1 MKPQLWICAGP
12 NGAGK
17 STLVAERNDGRLP
30 IVNPDI
36 IAAQSPG
43 MAPIAAGRE
52 ALAQQKARIEAKQS
66 FIVETTLSGRREVE
80 LMKTAKAAGFKVNL
94 AYVGVD
100 EPMTSMFRVGLRVQA
115 GGHNVPPEDIARRY
129 QRSLDNLA
137 PAMAVA
143 DRSYVFDNT
152 TAKQRLVLVQENKK
166 VRAVGRSIPAW
177 AKPNLDKSVR
187 QGFAKSRER
196 KDDRGR

>member
-17 STLVAERNDGRLP
+17 STLVAERNDARLP

-36 IAAQSPG
+36 IAAQSPNIT
-43 MAPIAAGRE
+43 PIAAGRE
-52 ALAQQKARIEAKQS
+52 ALAQQKAFIEAKQS

-80 LMKTAKAAGFKVNL
+80 LMKTAKEAGFKVNL
-94 AYVGVD
+94 AYVGVRNS
-100 EPMTSMFRVGLRVQA
+100 SMSLFRVGTRVQS
-115 GGHNVPPEDIARRY
+115 GGHNVPPEDIARRF

-143 DRSYVFDNT
+143 DRSYVLDNT
-152 TAKQRLVLVQENKK
+152 KSKQRLILVQEDKK
-166 VRAVGRSIPAW
+166 VRAVGRRIPAW
-177 AKPNLDKSVR
+177 AKPILDKSVR

-196 KDDRGR
+196 KEDRGR